1 MNDLSVYKQMTMGTN
16 ECLAAIKREIGLK
29 ITCVPF
35 AVKVMDALKTLK
47 IKTDDDAVKAANT
60 LLSGLQTLWQGGIIA
75 EDYDKLDFV
84 NRGNTI
90 VPSAR
95 VEAFYRA
102 AARKGYRITDTI
114 VAVPKEDA
122 DTTYFKENF
131 YNGEIIY
138 TLEDR
143 RNNSDRAVTAKRL
156 ISGYFDKFL
165 CRLDVSNAAAN
176 QRILMTVCEMS
187 AAEIL
192 EISKTSAQGVYKA
205 RKEYF
210 VDQYGGKRQR
220 WIVTD
225 ELNSGSFWVKWTGEM
240 VNKTI
245 IRRALKRI
253 REVLP
258 ELKETIYAFESDA
271 PVEAETVQEAL
282 PKPDIEI
289 PVIAENVDLKNLT
302 PEQKEECIEML
313 EIFKANPKL
322 ADDKFSEIKR
332 LLDGGA
338 DKQTVINAEYAG
350 IRALMESKSKRAQ
363 LEGYFQ

>member
-187 AAEIL
+187 AAEIV
-192 EISKTSAQGVYKA
+192 EISKTSVQGIYKA

-210 VDQYGGKRQR
+210 VDQYGNKRQR

-253 REVLP
+253 KEVLP
-258 ELKETIYAFESDA
+258 ELKESIYAFESDDNIT
-271 PVEAETVQEAL
+271 VEATSIPE
-282 PKPDIEI
+282 PDIEI
-289 PVIAENVDLKNLT
+289 PVIAENVNLHKLT
-302 PEQKEECIEML
+302 PEQKEEYREMI

-322 ADDKFSEIKR
+322 ADDKMNEITKMFE
-332 LLDGGA
+332 DGA
-338 DKQTVINAEYAG
+338 DKQTVINAEYAS
-350 IRALMESKSKRAQ
+350 IRALMDFKSKRER
-363 LEGYFQ
+363 LKEYLK